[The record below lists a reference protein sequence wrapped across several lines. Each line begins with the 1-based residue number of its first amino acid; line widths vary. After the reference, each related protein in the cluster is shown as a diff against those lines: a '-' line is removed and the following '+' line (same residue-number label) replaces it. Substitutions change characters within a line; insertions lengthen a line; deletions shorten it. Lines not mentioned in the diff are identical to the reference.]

1 MQDREIRRPTPRDGT
16 RRSGLDGA
24 SGAARPI
31 LEAAAR
37 QVVPLPIEW
46 TPVGGRLVNE
56 EIMEGV
62 LAEAHILR

>member
-1 MQDREIRRPTPRDGT
+1 MTINKAAVTE
-16 RRSGLDGA
+16 GLVTDDEFKA
-24 SGAARPI
+24 I